1 MTAFLLLVTRIGAAD
16 QLIQDIWNYL
26 KEMSIVKNETFEPL
40 VASIAFAVWVAMF
53 RLIDRSQQWRK
64 FKIIDEEMRESNYL
78 PPPHAV
84 KSLLAYLVPLFLF
97 DMLFPRRKLPHEAP
111 STILLLSQVFLGI
124 FVYDFLFFWIHL
136 SMHKLKYL
144 GFLGHAVHHR
154 KHPLEATQVVNHSFA
169 DGFLQV
175 MTNIITLHLVRS
187 HPMSRAIHN
196 VVITYMLTELHSGF
210 DIPWMLHR
218 LVPLGILGGPPA
230 HEKHH
235 GSGRQH
241 FQQFFT
247 YLDRAFGYV

>member
-1 MTAFLLLVTRIGAAD
+1 MVISNATLSLRE
-16 QLIQDIWNYL
+16 LIQDIWNYL

-64 FKIIDEEMRESNYL
+64 FKIIDEEMRERY
-78 PPPHAV
+78 
-84 KSLLAYLVPLFLF
+84 K
-97 DMLFPRRKLPHEAP
+97 
-111 STILLLSQVFLGI
+111 TLLLSQVFLGI

-187 HPMSRAIHN
+187 HPM
-196 VVITYMLTELHSGF
+196 VVITYTFSPPLQSLSCPVLTFPGCFIGLFPWGF
-210 DIPWMLHR
+210 LEGHQLMRSEWENTIR
-218 LVPLGILGGPPA
+218 K
-230 HEKHH
+230 EK
-235 GSGRQH
+235 GKE
-241 FQQFFT
+241 
-247 YLDRAFGYV
+247 